1 MDLFWRQDGIIKLLQ
16 LRTLRDEIYLYYHK
30 SISDNYSS
38 PQEKVSVQLHMCNV
52 EKDSETASM
61 EERRHI
67 FDLWTKE
74 WCFLVPGER
83 TVVHCILSL
92 RKITRIVF
100 ENKYLR
106 LLFITKSIW
115 QLYRVKGY
123 VMKIVGRNKVIEKS
137 RKKSKENL
145 VKIAL
150 TVVKLK

>member
-1 MDLFWRQDGIIKLLQ
+1 
-16 LRTLRDEIYLYYHK
+16 
-30 SISDNYSS
+30 
-38 PQEKVSVQLHMCNV
+38 
-52 EKDSETASM
+52 
-61 EERRHI
+61 
-67 FDLWTKE
+67 
-74 WCFLVPGER
+74 
-83 TVVHCILSL
+83 VHCILSL

>member
-1 MDLFWRQDGIIKLLQ
+1 M
-16 LRTLRDEIYLYYHK
+16 
-30 SISDNYSS
+30 
-38 PQEKVSVQLHMCNV
+38 VQ
-52 EKDSETASM
+52 
-61 EERRHI
+61 
-67 FDLWTKE
+67 
-74 WCFLVPGER
+74 FLVPGER
-83 TVVHCILSL
+83 TVVHCISCS

-145 VKIAL
+145 VKFAL
-150 TVVKLK
+150 TVVKMKSSSCYSELFG